1 MSNYSKGKLE
11 ACLFDLEH
19 CIKID
24 SLNAKNYYLASKIFF
39 EISKENHTKNEYPN
53 LALDYINKS
62 IKKLVKND
70 AKAFA
75 LRGEILLAFGEYKN
89 AIEMFN
95 KSLELDYNQSN
106 VHLLFRLLF

>member
-1 MSNYSKGKLE
+1 MSNYSKEKLE
-11 ACLFDLEH
+11 ACLFDLGH

-39 EISKENHTKNEYPN
+39 EISKENHTKNDYPN

-62 IKKLVKND
+62 IKISQND

-75 LRGEILLAFGEYKN
+75 LKEKFFL
-89 AIEMFN
+89 
-95 KSLELDYNQSN
+95 
-106 VHLLFRLLF
+106 HLVNIKMQLKCSINH